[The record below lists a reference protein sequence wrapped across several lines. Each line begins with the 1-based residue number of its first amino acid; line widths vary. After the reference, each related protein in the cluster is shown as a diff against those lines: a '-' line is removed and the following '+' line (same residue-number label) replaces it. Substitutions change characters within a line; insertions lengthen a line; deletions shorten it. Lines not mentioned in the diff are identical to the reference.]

1 MGEGTSRVGKVP
13 GHISDG
19 TVSDRTTAQALGG
32 EIATVRYELDELLA
46 ELDRRRHELF
56 DVRLQLRR
64 HALGA
69 TFTTLAFL
77 ATAAAG
83 VGLNVWRQHRR
94 QRLTAQAGR
103 LRHAISRMTEYPERI
118 AAEPTIPGKIIAAAA
133 SAAAAALV
141 KKLLERGV
149 ERLREPV
156 NREAYPVR
164 SSQINRRLPRAA

>member
-1 MGEGTSRVGKVP
+1 MGEGTSRVGHDTP
-13 GHISDG
+13 SA
-19 TVSDRTTAQALGG
+19 RATAQELGG

-46 ELDRRRHELF
+46 ELDRRRHQLF

-69 TFTTLAFL
+69 TLTTVAFV

-83 VGLNVWRQHRR
+83 VGLNVWRQRRR
-94 QRLTAQAGR
+94 QRFTAQAGR
-103 LRHAISRMTEYPERI
+103 LRHAISRMTEHPERV
-118 AAEPTIPGKIIAAAA
+118 AGEPTIPGKIIAAAA

-149 ERLREPV
+149 DRLLEPAGSETRAWNGSQRERRVPK
-156 NREAYPVR
+156 
-164 SSQINRRLPRAA
+164 AA

>member
-1 MGEGTSRVGKVP
+1 MGEGTPRVDKKSESP
-13 GHISDG
+13 
-19 TVSDRTTAQALGG
+19 RATAQALGG

-69 TFTTLAFL
+69 TLTTLAFV
-77 ATAAAG
+77 ATAAGG
-83 VGLNVWRQHRR
+83 VGLSIWRQRRR

-103 LRHAISRMTEYPERI
+103 LRQAISRMTEHPERV

-149 ERLREPV
+149 DRLLEPV
-156 NREAYPVR
+156 GSEGRGSERSRRERPF
-164 SSQINRRLPRAA
+164 PRAA

>member
-1 MGEGTSRVGKVP
+1 MGEGTSRVDK
-13 GHISDG
+13 
-19 TVSDRTTAQALGG
+19 TTEPRAAAQALGG

-69 TFTTLAFL
+69 SLTTLAFV

-83 VGLNVWRQHRR
+83 VGLNVWRQRRR

-103 LRHAISRMTEYPERI
+103 LREAISRMTEHPERV

-149 ERLREPV
+149 DRLLEPV
-156 NREAYPVR
+156 GTEGR
-164 SSQINRRLPRAA
+164 SWDGNRRERRFPRAA

>member
-1 MGEGTSRVGKVP
+1 MGEGTSRV
-13 GHISDG
+13 
-19 TVSDRTTAQALGG
+19 TAQTLGG
-32 EIATVRYELDELLA
+32 EIATVRYELDELLS

-69 TFTTLAFL
+69 TLTTLAFV
-77 ATAAAG
+77 ATASAG
-83 VGLNVWRQHRR
+83 VGFSVWRQRRR
-94 QRLTAQAGR
+94 QRVTAQAGR
-103 LRHAISRMTEYPERI
+103 LRHAIARMTEHPERV

-149 ERLREPV
+149 ERLLQPV
-156 NREAYPVR
+156 GREARP
-164 SSQINRRLPRAA
+164 SGGGSEERRFPKAA